1 MGNFTAA
8 LHKLTPS
15 RLLAVLFLLFIG
27 YVACAPFPQFL
38 SNTKALFT
46 EGISP
51 RNYIRSIDDQYSG
64 MLSTEK
70 EKPLLQNKGT
80 YINLNG
86 LMARFLKQPSM
97 NNCIRLRNGHLAT
110 PNTDFL
116 QKDTLQS
123 ISDGIASLYQAQASQ
138 GKHFLFVLAPSQIDP
153 NQDLLPVGYTDDA
166 NEAADY
172 LINCLETSGIPCL
185 DLRERMAQ
193 AGMDYSEAFF
203 RTDHHWTPQTGF
215 WAYTVILEKLEEI
228 GAVSPINPYYTDAG
242 SFDFVIQKSCLLGSA
257 GKRTGMYYAG
267 LDDFCIIKP
276 QFDTYIS
283 TFREDIDLLL
293 EGRYEEVCN
302 QVFPESFYT
311 DPDYYNTTAYD
322 LYGWSDTNPIQRR
335 NDSAP
340 EKKQFLLIGDSF
352 GNVPF
357 SLLSLYV
364 SKCDE
369 LDMRLFSGSF
379 ASYYETCGPDTVILL
394 INVNGILDTNAS
406 YPYFSEK
413 TGSVN

>member
-1 MGNFTAA
+1 MHFLKLYRKKILLSLGNLHFPLGDSGECFTAA

-51 RNYIRSIDDQYSG
+51 RNDIRSIDDQYSG

-97 NNCIRLRNGHLAT
+97 NNCIRLRN
-110 PNTDFL
+110 
-116 QKDTLQS
+116 
-123 ISDGIASLYQAQASQ
+123 
-138 GKHFLFVLAPSQIDP
+138 
-153 NQDLLPVGYTDDA
+153 
-166 NEAADY
+166 
-172 LINCLETSGIPCL
+172 
-185 DLRERMAQ
+185 
-193 AGMDYSEAFF
+193 
-203 RTDHHWTPQTGF
+203 
-215 WAYTVILEKLEEI
+215 
-228 GAVSPINPYYTDAG
+228 
-242 SFDFVIQKSCLLGSA
+242 
-257 GKRTGMYYAG
+257 
-267 LDDFCIIKP
+267 
-276 QFDTYIS
+276 
-283 TFREDIDLLL
+283 
-293 EGRYEEVCN
+293 
-302 QVFPESFYT
+302 
-311 DPDYYNTTAYD
+311 
-322 LYGWSDTNPIQRR
+322 
-335 NDSAP
+335 DSAP
-340 EKKQFLLIGDSF
+340 ERKQFLLIGDSF

-413 TGSVN
+413 TVSVN